1 MKKISGLIFS
11 LALLFA
17 ASAMAP
23 AQESQEAVLV
33 PAAISEAAATDQAEA
48 QPVSE
53 ETAAAPAAAQEEVSA
68 FDKFLAEVDD
78 VVWGIPTI
86 ILILAT
92 GLLLTVRLRGVQF
105 TKLRLGFKTLFSNKS
120 TGKGEVTPFQA
131 LCTALSATIGTG
143 NIVGVATA
151 IAAGGPGALFWMWIA
166 ALLGTATKYTE
177 CMLAVKYR
185 THASDGHVLGG
196 PFYTIET
203 GLKERT
209 GKNFKWLAVLF
220 AVFGVLAG
228 LLGIG
233 TMTQIN
239 GITSAVN
246 NAMDPN
252 AAHIAL
258 NVFGKDYTYATV
270 IAGLIVTIAVALV
283 LIGGL
288 KRIARVAEK
297 VVPTM
302 AVVYI
307 FLGVSVLIMNATE
320 IPQAFVAIFKSA
332 FGWNAVAGGA
342 TGWVFKQVTDSMQK
356 GIARGIFSNE
366 AGLGSAPIAA
376 SAAQV
381 EEPVQQGIVSML
393 GTFIDTII
401 ICTMTGLA
409 IVIAFY
415 TGSNAPG
422 AGDLKGVALTSAAFS
437 QVLGGDGQSVQF
449 LLMICLIFFA
459 FTTILGWD
467 YYSEKCLE
475 YLTNGK
481 MGMVK
486 VFRWIYILAVF
497 IGPYFTVNA
506 VFTIADITNGLMA
519 IPNCI
524 SLILL
529 SGVAARS
536 TKDYFNRFPSVK
548 E

>member
-1 MKKISGLIFS
+1 M
-11 LALLFA
+11 
-17 ASAMAP
+17 
-23 AQESQEAVLV
+23 
-33 PAAISEAAATDQAEA
+33 
-48 QPVSE
+48 
-53 ETAAAPAAAQEEVSA
+53 
-68 FDKFLAEVDD
+68 FDKILNRIDD
-78 VVWGIPTI
+78 IVWGIPTI

-92 GLLLTVRLRGVQF
+92 GILLTIRLRGVQF
-105 TKLRLGFKTLFSNKS
+105 TKLGLGIKSLFKRSEG
-120 TGKGEVTPFQA
+120 GKGELSPFQA

-151 IAAGGPGALFWMWIA
+151 IAAGGPGALFWMWFA

-185 THASDGHVLGG
+185 EHADDGHVLGG
-196 PFYTIET
+196 PFYTIEKGMKEMT
-203 GLKERT
+203 G
-209 GKNFKWLAVLF
+209 FSWKWLAILF

-246 NAMDPN
+246 NAFDPEN
-252 AAHIAL
+252 ANIAFTL
-258 NVFGKDYTYATV
+258 FGNSYSWATV
-270 IAGLIVTIAVALV
+270 ISGAIVTLAVALV
-283 LIGGL
+283 VIGGL
-288 KRIARVAEK
+288 KRISKVAEK

-302 AVVYI
+302 AVIYV
-307 FLGVSVLIMNATE
+307 FLGLSVLIMNATH
-320 IPQAFVAIFKSA
+320 IPQAFSVIFRNA
-332 FGWNAVAGGA
+332 FGWQAIAGGA
-342 TGWVFKQVTDSMQK
+342 AGWVFKQITDSMQK

-376 SAAQV
+376 SAAKV
-381 EEPVQQGIVSML
+381 DEPVEQGVVSML

-401 ICTMTGLA
+401 VCTMTGLA

-415 TGSNAPG
+415 TGPEAI
-422 AGDLKGVALTSAAFS
+422 GDQGLKGVALTAAAFNK
-437 QVLGGDGQSVQF
+437 VLGGDGQSVQF
-449 LLMICLIFFA
+449 LLMLCLVFFA

-475 YLTNGK
+475 YLTNGN
-481 MGMVK
+481 MVI
-486 VFRWIYILAVF
+486 VMIFRWVYILAVL

-524 SLILL
+524 SLIVL
-529 SGVAARS
+529 SGVAAKE
-536 TKDYFNRFPSVK
+536 TKSYFDKKKLS
-548 E
+548 

>member
-1 MKKISGLIFS
+1 M
-11 LALLFA
+11 
-17 ASAMAP
+17 
-23 AQESQEAVLV
+23 
-33 PAAISEAAATDQAEA
+33 
-48 QPVSE
+48 
-53 ETAAAPAAAQEEVSA
+53 
-68 FDKFLAEVDD
+68 FDKILNRIDD
-78 VVWGIPTI
+78 IVWGIPTI

-92 GLLLTVRLRGVQF
+92 GILLTIRLRGVQF
-105 TKLRLGFKTLFSNKS
+105 TKLGLGIKSLFKRSEG
-120 TGKGEVTPFQA
+120 GKGELSPFQA

-151 IAAGGPGALFWMWIA
+151 IAAGGPGALFWMWFA

-185 THASDGHVLGG
+185 EHADDGHVLGG
-196 PFYTIET
+196 PFYTIEKGMKEIT
-203 GLKERT
+203 G
-209 GKNFKWLAVLF
+209 FSWKWLAILF

-246 NAMDPN
+246 NAFDPEN
-252 AAHIAL
+252 ANIAFTL
-258 NVFGKDYTYATV
+258 FGNSYSWATV
-270 IAGLIVTIAVALV
+270 ISGAIVTLAVALV
-283 LIGGL
+283 VIGGL
-288 KRIARVAEK
+288 KRISKVAEK

-302 AVVYI
+302 AVIYV
-307 FLGVSVLIMNATE
+307 FLGLSVLIMNATH
-320 IPQAFVAIFKSA
+320 IPQAFSVIFRNA
-332 FGWNAVAGGA
+332 FGWQAIAGGA
-342 TGWVFKQVTDSMQK
+342 AGWVFKQITDSMQK

-376 SAAQV
+376 SAAKV
-381 EEPVQQGIVSML
+381 DEPVEQGVVSML

-401 ICTMTGLA
+401 VCTMTGLA

-415 TGSNAPG
+415 TGPEAI
-422 AGDLKGVALTSAAFS
+422 GDQGLKGVALTAAAFNK
-437 QVLGGDGQSVQF
+437 VLGGDGQSVQF
-449 LLMICLIFFA
+449 LLMLCLVFFA

-481 MGMVK
+481 MLVVK
-486 VFRWIYILAVF
+486 IFRWIYIIAVF
-497 IGPYFTVNA
+497 IGPYFTVSQ

-524 SLILL
+524 SLIVL
-529 SGVAARS
+529 SGVAAKE
-536 TKDYFNRFPSVK
+536 TKQYFDKKSAL
-548 E
+548 